1 MDRERKQYLIVINK
15 LTTMKKLFIAIL
27 AVTGL
32 VACSQD
38 QLVEAPKSVAIAFD
52 NAFVNN
58 STRAED
64 ITKATLKDFGVYGS
78 VEKEVDSE
86 IQQGLI
92 FTNQRVYKSGD
103 AFIYSPAQYWI
114 ADAQYDFVAIAPYT
128 NAKWAYTTT
137 DAENGTLTLNNGN
150 DGAQGEQDLL
160 FAYTK
165 PAKTEATLTQSPG
178 KVGFTFS
185 HILSKVLFIF
195 NNKFTDGNISL
206 KVYDVKINNTAANGT
221 VAVANGVVGEW
232 ESTNTNNDYIR
243 AFGPAT
249 ADAVAKIENGK
260 NMTTEYF
267 YLIPVQRNYEIE
279 FKVDIYQAGVKLD
292 TYEHSITT
300 PINLEK
306 GKSYSLNADLTPQ
319 TVNPDA
325 HLYPIEFKVDDI
337 TGWTPATQD
346 IVSNN

>member
-1 MDRERKQYLIVINK
+1 
-15 LTTMKKLFIAIL
+15 MKKLFIAIL
-27 AVTGL
+27 GVAAFA
-32 VACSQD
+32 ACSQEMT
-38 QLVEAPKSVAIAFD
+38 LETPKGAAIAFD

-58 STRAED
+58 STRATD
-64 ITKATLKDFGVYGS
+64 ITKATLNDFGVYGS

-114 ADAQYDFVAIAPYT
+114 ANAQYDFVAIAPYT

-137 DAENGTLTLNNGN
+137 DAKNGTISFNNAE
-150 DGAQGEQDLL
+150 AQGEQDLL

-165 PAKTEATLTQSPG
+165 PAKTAETITAAPA

-185 HILSKVLFIF
+185 HLLSKVAFSF
-195 NNKFTDGNISL
+195 KNTFTDGNISL
-206 KVYDVKINNTAANGT
+206 KVYDVKITNTAANGT
-221 VAVANGVVGEW
+221 VAVANGVVDAWVG
-232 ESTNTNNDYIR
+232 TNDYIR

-249 ADAVAKIENGK
+249 ADTVAEIANNGTL
-260 NMTTEYF
+260 TTEHF
-267 YLIPVQRNYEIE
+267 YLIPVQREYSVS

-292 TYEHSITT
+292 TYTHNITT
-300 PINLEK
+300 TINLEK
-306 GKSYSLNADLTPQ
+306 GKSYSLSANLAPNN
-319 TVNPDA
+319 VNPNSQ
-325 HLYPIEFKVDDI
+325 LFPIEFKVDAV

>member
-1 MDRERKQYLIVINK
+1 
-15 LTTMKKLFIAIL
+15 MKKLFIAIL
-27 AVTGL
+27 AVAGL
-32 VACSQD
+32 AACSQD
-38 QLVEAPKSVAIAFD
+38 MTLETPKGAAIAFD

-58 STRAED
+58 STRATD
-64 ITKATLKDFGVYGS
+64 ITKATLNDFGVYGS

-137 DAENGTLTLNNGN
+137 DAKKGTLSFNNAE
-150 DGAQGEQDLL
+150 AQGEQDLL

-165 PAKTEATLTQSPG
+165 PKKTDATITATPD

-185 HILSKVLFIF
+185 HILSKVAFTFKNI
-195 NNKFTDGNISL
+195 FTDGNISL
-206 KVYDVKINNTAANGT
+206 KVYDVKIKNTAASGS
-221 VAVANGVVGEW
+221 VAVANGVVGAW
-232 ESTNTNNDYIR
+232 ESSDTYIR
-243 AFGPAT
+243 TFGPAT
-249 ADAVAKIENGK
+249 ADTVAEIANNGTL
-260 NMTTEYF
+260 TTEHF
-267 YLIPVQRNYEIE
+267 YLIPVQREYNVS

-292 TYEHSITT
+292 TYTHNITT
-300 PINLEK
+300 TINLEK
-306 GKSYSLNADLTPQ
+306 GKSYSLSANLAPNN
-319 TVNPDA
+319 VNPNSQ
-325 HLYPIEFKVDDI
+325 LYPIEFQVDAV

>member
-1 MDRERKQYLIVINK
+1 
-15 LTTMKKLFIAIL
+15 MKKLFIAIL
-27 AVTGL
+27 GVAAFA
-32 VACSQD
+32 ACSQD
-38 QLVEAPKSVAIAFD
+38 MTLETPKGAAIAFD

-58 STRAED
+58 STRAID
-64 ITKATLKDFGVYGS
+64 ITKATLNDFGVYGS

-114 ADAQYDFVAIAPYT
+114 ANAQYDFVAIAPYT

-137 DAENGTLTLNNGN
+137 DAKNGTISFNNAE
-150 DGAQGEQDLL
+150 AQGEQDLL

-165 PAKTEATLTQSPG
+165 PAKTAETITAAPA

-185 HILSKVLFIF
+185 HLLSKVAFSF
-195 NNKFTDGNISL
+195 KNTFTDGNISL
-206 KVYDVKINNTAANGT
+206 KVYDVKITNTAANGT
-221 VAVANGVVGEW
+221 VAVANGVVDAWVG
-232 ESTNTNNDYIR
+232 TNDYIR

-249 ADAVAKIENGK
+249 ADTVAEIANNGTL
-260 NMTTEYF
+260 TTEHF
-267 YLIPVQRNYEIE
+267 YLIPVQREYSVS

-292 TYEHSITT
+292 TYTHNITT
-300 PINLEK
+300 TINLEK
-306 GKSYSLNADLTPQ
+306 GKSYSLSANLAPNN
-319 TVNPDA
+319 VNPNSQ
-325 HLYPIEFKVDDI
+325 LFPIEFKVDAV

>member
-1 MDRERKQYLIVINK
+1 
-15 LTTMKKLFIAIL
+15 MKKLFIAIL

-58 STRAED
+58 STRATD

-78 VEKEVDSE
+78 VEKEVGSE

-92 FTNQRVYKSGD
+92 FENQRVYKSDG

-137 DAENGTLTLNNGN
+137 DNKDAKKGTLSFNNAE
-150 DGAQGEQDLL
+150 AQGEQDLL

-165 PAKTEATLTQSPG
+165 PEKTAATLTQSPG
-178 KVGFTFS
+178 KVSFTFS

-206 KVYDVKINNTAANGT
+206 KVYDVKIKNTAANGT
-221 VAVANGVVGEW
+221 VAVADGDVGAW
-232 ESTNTNNDYIR
+232 EGTDDYIR

-249 ADAVAKIENGK
+249 ADTVAKIENGK
-260 NMTTEYF
+260 NLTTEYF
-267 YLIPVQRNYEIE
+267 YLIPVSRTYEIE

-292 TYEHSITT
+292 TYEHSINT

-306 GKSYSLNADLTPQ
+306 GKSYSLNADLTPE
-319 TVNPDA
+319 TVNPNSQ
-325 HLYPIEFKVDDI
+325 LYPIEFKVDGI
-337 TGWTPATQD
+337 TDWTQATQN
-346 IVSNN
+346 IVPNN

>member
-1 MDRERKQYLIVINK
+1 
-15 LTTMKKLFIAIL
+15 MKKILIAIL
-27 AVTGL
+27 AVAGL
-32 VACSQD
+32 AACSQD

-58 STRAED
+58 STRATD
-64 ITKATLKDFGVYGS
+64 INIDNLQDFGVYGS

-92 FTNQRVYKSGD
+92 FDNQRVYKSGN

-114 ADAQYDFVAIAPYT
+114 ANAQYDFVAIAPYT
-128 NAKWAYTTT
+128 DAKWSYATT
-137 DAENGTLTLNNGN
+137 DAKKGTISFDNAE
-150 DGAQGEQDLL
+150 AQGEQDLL

-185 HILSKVLFIF
+185 HILSKVLFTF
-195 NNKFTDGNISL
+195 KNTFTDGNISL
-206 KVYDVKINNTAANGT
+206 KVYDVKITNTAASGS
-221 VAVANGVVGEW
+221 VAVADGVVGAW
-232 ESTNTNNDYIR
+232 ESSDTYSR

-249 ADAVAKIENGK
+249 ADTVAEIANNGTL
-260 NMTTEYF
+260 TTEHF
-267 YLIPVQRNYEIE
+267 YLIPVQREYNIS

-292 TYEHSITT
+292 TYTHNITT

-306 GKSYSLNADLTPQ
+306 GKSYSLNANLAPE
-319 TVNPDA
+319 TVNPNA
-325 HLYPIEFKVDDI
+325 QLFPIEFKVNDI
-337 TGWTPATQD
+337 TDWTPATQD

>member
-1 MDRERKQYLIVINK
+1 
-15 LTTMKKLFIAIL
+15 MKKILIAIL
-27 AVTGL
+27 AVAGL
-32 VACSQD
+32 AACSQD

-58 STRAED
+58 STRATD
-64 ITKATLKDFGVYGS
+64 ITKDNLKDFGVYGS
-78 VEKEVDSE
+78 VVNGQG
-86 IQQGLI
+86 QQGLI
-92 FTNQRVYKSGD
+92 FKNQEVTKGTDGYS
-103 AFIYSPAQYWI
+103 YSPAQYWI
-114 ADAQYDFVAIAPYT
+114 ANAQYDFVAIAPYT

-137 DAENGTLTLNNGN
+137 NAKNGTLTLNNGN

-165 PAKTEATLTQSPG
+165 PEKTAATLTQSPG

-185 HILSKVLFIF
+185 HILSKVLFTF

-221 VAVANGVVGEW
+221 VAVDNGDVGAW
-232 ESTNTNNDYIR
+232 EGTNDYIR

-249 ADAVAKIENGK
+249 ADTVAEIANNGTL
-260 NMTTEYF
+260 TTEHF

-319 TVNPDA
+319 TVNPNSQ
-325 HLYPIEFKVDDI
+325 LYPIEFQVNKI
-337 TGWTPATQD
+337 TDWDPATQS
-346 IVSNN
+346 IVPNN